1 MRPILFH
8 ADSLL
13 RLLQRRTIVTME
25 ELKEALGTRVDMTV
39 FRKLREIPYRAS
51 YSHRGKYYA
60 LSERAE
66 FDANGLW
73 THRGVHFSK
82 DGSLVDTAARI
93 VRESERG
100 VFSFELAPLLH
111 VEVREPL
118 LGLVRASRLAREEV
132 ASMYLYCSPIATR
145 RRQQLAARQVT
156 LIQEPFGL
164 LHDPAASM
172 TDEVRAANILFL
184 SALDEKQRRLYAGL
198 ESMRIG
204 RGGDRRI
211 AEWTGL
217 DVHTVARGR
226 QELQGQELKL
236 GRTRQAGAGRKSVEK
251 KRPKSSGPSSS

>member
-1 MRPILFH
+1 MRPLQFH
-8 ADSLL
+8 AEALVRLL
-13 RLLQRRTIVTME
+13 RRRTIATID

-60 LSERAE
+60 LSERTE

-82 DGSLVDTAARI
+82 DGSLVDTAARV
-93 VRESERG
+93 VREAERG
-100 VFSFELAPLLH
+100 AFAFELARLLH
-111 VEVREPL
+111 VEVKEPL
-118 LGLVRASRLAREEV
+118 LGLVRAGRLAREEV
-132 ASMYLYCSPIATR
+132 AGLYLYCSALAAR
-145 RRQQLAARQVT
+145 RRQQRVARQVT
-156 LIQEPFGL
+156 IIQEPFGL
-164 LHDPAASM
+164 LQDPAAGV
-172 TDEVRAANILFL
+172 TDEVRAAIILFH

-226 QELQGQELKL
+226 QELQDQEVKL
-236 GRTRQAGAGRKSVEK
+236 GRVRRSGAGRKPVEK
-251 KRPKSSGPSSS
+251 KRQK